1 LTSHN
6 TDGSFG
12 IELPQL
18 RDTFRRKMHTL
29 LGTDPVDE
37 KRREKFLEILAGLM
51 QPDVHRADI
60 IIGRGL

>member
-37 KRREKFLEILAGLM
+37 AREKSFWNFW
-51 QPDVHRADI
+51 
-60 IIGRGL
+60 RG